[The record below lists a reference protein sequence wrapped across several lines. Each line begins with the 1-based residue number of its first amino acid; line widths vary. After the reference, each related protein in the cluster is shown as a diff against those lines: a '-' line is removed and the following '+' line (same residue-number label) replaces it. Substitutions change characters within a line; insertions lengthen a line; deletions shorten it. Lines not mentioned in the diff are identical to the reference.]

1 MTEENNNSAPDLDAE
16 SQQPAPD
23 AAPQQPVPDA
33 ESQQSAP
40 SVVPQQPAQNA
51 PSSDGVPP
59 AAVPP
64 AAPYV
69 PSPGPVPPP
78 AAPPQQP
85 FASGQPADP
94 YGQPAPA
101 SYQPAPS
108 NGKAIGA
115 LVCGILA
122 IVFAASIIPGIVLGI
137 VAIVLAGKALK
148 ESGKDG
154 KATGGRICGI
164 AGIVLSVIALF
175 IYIALGIGLVV
186 WAVNHDNVTVT
197 DHSFSAVSSSPQVTD
212 EEAPAQEA
220 ATTQL
225 DKLANKDAATV
236 QYLAAAYD
244 KLFKEQTDYTL
255 SDLGVDSTEF
265 AQWLLGDFN
274 YDSVNVTTYS
284 DGTGSAN
291 ASVTVRDVSAFLT
304 TFTTEIQSLLDSGAG
319 SSMDMA
325 TAKVKVGE
333 IFKGA
338 MATTTDTAEK
348 FATFDLVKKGGTWSV
363 DDDSW
368 ESELDYLFGLY

>member
-23 AAPQQPVPDA
+23 AAPQQPAPDA

-40 SVVPQQPAQNA
+40 SAVPQQPAQNA

-94 YGQPAPA
+94 YG
-101 SYQPAPS
+101 QPAPS

-220 ATTQL
+220 ATAQL

-319 SSMDMA
+319 SSMDMT